1 MCAIIQYEHCT
12 SHTMICFM
20 VVTSAGAKGER
31 CRDCRAVL
39 CGATRNAARRR
50 RERRVQS
57 NNSPRSLRLC
67 GATLHAMYREDVRNP
82 QRKCALHPPHLQ
94 RQTEHMDE
102 CTSRVASGRNGA
114 RVENPPLLVQRRGAD
129 RSADCGLHR
138 WKTQRFPNVLA
149 VLEPSYLSSESPQ
162 CQGIA
167 PGRLDERTLL
177 ATGGSQ

>member
-1 MCAIIQYEHCT
+1 MPVLNMCAIIRYEHCT

-20 VVTSAGAKGER
+20 AVTSAGAKGER
-31 CRDCRAVL
+31 CRDGRAVL
-39 CGATRNAARRR
+39 CGITRNAAPRR

-67 GATLHAMYREDVRNP
+67 GA
-82 QRKCALHPPHLQ
+82 ALHSTHHG
-94 RQTEHMDE
+94 R
-102 CTSRVASGRNGA
+102 CTSQTTSGCNGV

-129 RSADCGLHR
+129 RSADCDLHR
-138 WKTQRFPNVLA
+138 RKTHRFPNVLS
-149 VLEPSYLSSESPQ
+149 VLEPSHRSSESPQ

-167 PGRLDERTLL
+167 PGWLDERTLP